1 MAQTKEVNFRDLNLT
16 FNPHPVTGKLSVLEN
31 NEAVKRSVRNIVLTN
46 HYERPY
52 QPKFGGNIRSQ
63 LFESLDGFTS
73 AEIRDDISTALAN
86 FEPRAEIYD
95 IVVLP
100 MSDENGFNVSITFRV
115 INQTDPVTVNLFLER
130 VR

>member
-1 MAQTKEVNFRDLNLT
+1 MAQTKEVNFSDLNLT

-73 AEIRDDISTALAN
+73 AEIRDDIATALAN